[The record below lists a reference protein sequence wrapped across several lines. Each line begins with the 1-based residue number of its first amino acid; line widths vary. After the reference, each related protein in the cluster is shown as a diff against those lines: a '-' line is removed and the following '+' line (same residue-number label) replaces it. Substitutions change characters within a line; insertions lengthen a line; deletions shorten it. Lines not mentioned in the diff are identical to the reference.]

1 MKGDLVAKRYAL
13 ALFEVGEEE
22 AKEKRFFEEL
32 ETVAE
37 VVASN
42 NELKSILES
51 PLYDLPLKRRIF
63 DNIASKAGLSEYMLR
78 FLDILLEKDRFK
90 YLDDIL
96 DSYHTFLDEKAGKVR
111 VQLLTAMDIDGDMV
125 NKIAQALSRIIGK
138 EVVVEVEKAQS
149 LIGGVIAEVEGIVY
163 DGSIKTQLEKIKQ
176 SLKEG

>member
-1 MKGDLVAKRYAL
+1 LKGDLVAKRYAK
-13 ALFEVGEEE
+13 ALFEVGEEV
-22 AKEKRFFEEL
+22 ANEKQFFKEL
-32 ETVAE
+32 ETVTE
-37 VVASN
+37 IVASS

-51 PLYDLPLKRRIF
+51 PLYDLLLKRRIL
-63 DNIASKAGLSEYMLR
+63 DNIANKAGLSEYMLR

-96 DSYHTFLDEKAGKVR
+96 DSYHTLLDEKAGKVR
-111 VQLLTAMDIDGDMV
+111 VQLLTAMDIDGEMV

-138 EVVVEVEKAQS
+138 EVVVEVEKDRS

>member
-1 MKGDLVAKRYAL
+1 MKGDLVAKRYAK
-13 ALFEVGEEE
+13 ALFEVGEEV
-22 AKEKRFFEEL
+22 ANEKQFFKEL
-32 ETVAE
+32 ETVTE
-37 VVASN
+37 IVASS

-51 PLYDLPLKRRIF
+51 PLYDLLLKRRIL
-63 DNIASKAGLSEYMLR
+63 DNIANKAGLSEYMLR

-96 DSYHTFLDEKAGKVR
+96 DSYHTLLDEKAGKVR
-111 VQLLTAMDIDGDMV
+111 VQLLTAMDIDGEMV

-138 EVVVEVEKAQS
+138 EVVVEVEKDRS